1 MRRAAGSTSRPF
13 AIARSAGRTS
23 RKARFGVSKWSLKS
37 VSNGHS
43 EPSVDSSVC
52 MAGARAPAIAGAAET
67 STRAAP
73 RLSATTKRVKHEGSL
88 NPRGSVMR
96 APCPWRPRR
105 EGTIPGYFS
114 HGIFAAI
121 VLDGP
126 EAVGRAALGAVKR
139 RASSTRPP
147 WSFG

>member
-88 NPRGSVMR
+88 VLGGRRGGKGRHQDISRMEYLPPAR
-96 APCPWRPRR
+96 
-105 EGTIPGYFS
+105 
-114 HGIFAAI
+114 H
-121 VLDGP
+121 LDGP
-126 EAVGRAALGAVKR
+126 EAAGRHWE
-139 RASSTRPP
+139 P
-147 WSFG
+147 

>member
-88 NPRGSVMR
+88 NPPWLGDARSLSLAAAAGILGGVSVSIGLPVR
-96 APCPWRPRR
+96 AFIGTTCRTFRR
-105 EGTIPGYFS
+105 HAKFVHLARS
-114 HGIFAAI
+114 
-121 VLDGP
+121 
-126 EAVGRAALGAVKR
+126 
-139 RASSTRPP
+139 
-147 WSFG
+147 